1 METQLREAE
10 KDRTAEFYYLKDLV
24 KKLASETSQSKAILG
39 GKSIMFED
47 SQNQSLFDTSLIEQA
62 PI

>member
-1 METQLREAE
+1 VIETQLREAE

-24 KKLASETSQSKAILG
+24 KKVANETSQSKAILG

-47 SQNQSLFDTSLIEQA
+47 SQN
-62 PI
+62 